1 LKNQKFI
8 KNFLINSI
16 LMDRIN
22 TLDNLRGIA
31 FLFMMVH
38 HIFYYI
44 DISNNNLTNYA
55 DSNIVNTCG
64 VIARTSFIF
73 LAGYSMNMTYKKYK
87 EKYLMKRF
95 IKSFE
100 IFVHALIITI
110 VSYVLY
116 NDNYIRFGILH
127 FISLGTLIISI
138 LTPYKKL
145 SLVALLLSITIKLPI
160 ISPTIDTITGA
171 SADYNMLD
179 WYPLNKWLP
188 LLLSGMIAG
197 QYIKFNHIKFNHIKI
212 LQESNILTSIGKNC
226 LNLYTIHIVIF
237 MIMAKL
243 KKSTF

>member
-1 LKNQKFI
+1 MN
-8 KNFLINSI
+8 
-16 LMDRIN
+16 RIN
-22 TLDNLRGIA
+22 ILDNLRGIA

-44 DISNNNLTNYA
+44 DISNKNLTHYA
-55 DSNIVNTCG
+55 YNNIINTCG
-64 VIARTSFIF
+64 IIARTSFIF

-127 FISLGTLIISI
+127 FISLGTLIISV

-145 SLVALLLSITIKLPI
+145 SLVALLLSITIKLPV
-160 ISPTIDTITGA
+160 ISPTVDTISGA
-171 SADYNMLD
+171 SANYNMLD
-179 WYPLNKWLP
+179 WYPLNQWLP

-197 QYIKFNHIKFNHIKI
+197 QYIDI
-212 LQESNILTSIGKNC
+212 LNIQANALEKSSILTSIGKNC
-226 LNLYTIHIVIF
+226 LNLYTIHVVIF
-237 MIMAKL
+237 MIMAKCKQL
-243 KKSTF
+243 NF